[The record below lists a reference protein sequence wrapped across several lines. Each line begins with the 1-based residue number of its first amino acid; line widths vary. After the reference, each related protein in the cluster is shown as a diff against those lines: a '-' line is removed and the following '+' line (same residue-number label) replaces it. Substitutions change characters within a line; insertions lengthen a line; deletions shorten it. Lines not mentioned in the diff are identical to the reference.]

1 MSNEED
7 KIFFRNYSIV
17 LGILAGM
24 IIIFLIAARIIGLG
38 HEQTRAMNGGQSDQ
52 VAKATQPVGQS
63 RMEGEAAPNQQ
74 PSPGSRQTSQAS
86 SQEAS
91 SSQQASTEQASTG
104 SGDGNGGG
112 QKSGKE
118 VFNGLCVSCHGAGL
132 PGVPQFG
139 NKQDWAPRIAKGK
152 DTLYQHALN
161 GFSSGGPLAMP
172 PKGGNPALSD
182 AEVESAVDY
191 MVANSQ

>member
-1 MSNEED
+1 MSNEQD

-17 LGILAGM
+17 LGILAAM
-24 IIIFLIAARIIGLG
+24 IICFLIAARIVGLS
-38 HEQTRAMNGGQSDQ
+38 HEQTRAMDGGQSDQ

-63 RMEGEAAPNQQ
+63 RMTGEAAPNQSQ
-74 PSPGSRQTSQAS
+74 SSQQTSQAS

-91 SSQQASTEQASTG
+91 SSQQASTGSSGAS
-104 SGDGNGGG
+104 GGG

-139 NKQDWAPRIAKGK
+139 NKKEWAPRIAKGK
-152 DTLYQHALN
+152 ATLYKHALH

-182 AEVESAVDY
+182 AEVKSAVDY

>member
-1 MSNEED
+1 MSKEQD

-17 LGILAGM
+17 IGILALM
-24 IIIFLIAARIIGLG
+24 IIIFLIAARSIGISEE
-38 HEQTRAMNGGQSDQ
+38 HMNMSAEHTTN
-52 VAKATQPVGQS
+52 VEKATQPVGQVQIKGQ
-63 RMEGEAAPNQQ
+63 EQTQAAAAPAEKTAATG
-74 PSPGSRQTSQAS
+74 GS
-86 SQEAS
+86 EK
-91 SSQQASTEQASTG
+91 TG
-104 SGDGNGGG
+104 DV
-112 QKSGKE
+112 GKQ

-139 NKQDWAPRIAKGK
+139 NKKEWAPRIAKGK
-152 DTLYQHALN
+152 STLYKHALH

-182 AEVESAVDY
+182 AQVKAAVDY